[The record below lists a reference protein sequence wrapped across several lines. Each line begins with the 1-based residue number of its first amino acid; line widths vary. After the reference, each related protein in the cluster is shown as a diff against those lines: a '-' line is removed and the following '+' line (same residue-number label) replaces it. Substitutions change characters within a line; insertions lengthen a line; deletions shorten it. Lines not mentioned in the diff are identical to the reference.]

1 MSHLQ
6 QKTGQKKTESSISQ
20 DVSLWS
26 LAWDLGWMITIPL
39 VVFAVGGAMIDK
51 KINTSPWF
59 LLGGI
64 GLALVITSIMVY
76 GKTIR
81 AIEVLGKANGTNDD
95 SSSK

>member
-1 MSHLQ
+1 MPPRILLAILLCVL
-6 QKTGQKKTESSISQ
+6 TAPCWATAQ
-20 DVSLWS
+20 DLSEYLW
-26 LAWDLGWMITIPL
+26 LKRPL

-81 AIEVLGKANGTNDD
+81 AIEDLGKANGTNND